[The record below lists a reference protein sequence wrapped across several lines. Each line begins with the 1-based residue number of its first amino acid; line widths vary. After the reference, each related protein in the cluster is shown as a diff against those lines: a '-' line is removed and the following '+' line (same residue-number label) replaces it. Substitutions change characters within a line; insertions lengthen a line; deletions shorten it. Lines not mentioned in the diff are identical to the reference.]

1 MAIELIR
8 AQRRTLGPRQRA
20 AASGPTMKNVI
31 SQRLTPLTP
40 PPRPDTRLWQDRLF
54 RQTYRNNG
62 RLHRTSHCSA
72 SIQHEG
78 LAGFGTF
85 AFTV

>member
-31 SQRLTPLTP
+31 SQRLTP